1 MTEEEKNL
9 SKVLY
14 AEKKDRTGETFT
26 SALKKRL
33 EEVRDIGDT
42 GYTRE
47 VVISVPKD
55 IIESN
60 GEARRFVKIAGE
72 IKRDTK
78 SNVGVAMEP
87 MTIAKNED
95 ENTTILDFV
104 FSVTKETDIT
114 HIIKTHLS

>member
-9 SKVLY
+9 SQVLY
-14 AEKKDRTGETFT
+14 AGKKERKGETFT
-26 SALKKRL
+26 SALRKRL

-60 GEARRFVKIAGE
+60 GEARLFVKTAGE

-78 SNVGVAMEP
+78 AKIGVAMEP
-87 MTIAKNED
+87 MTIAKNEE

-104 FSVTKETDIT
+104 FSVTKDTDIT
-114 HIIKTHLS
+114 YIIKTHLS